1 MRKFL
6 GGENAIELINTSS
19 SYWDSFLYCDL
30 SIFRNNV
37 FVVRS
42 KTVSLMAKRQIM
54 VIFLKLE
61 SPQPLTHER

>member
-61 SPQPLTHER
+61 SPQPLTHEG

>member
-1 MRKFL
+1 LRKFL